1 MAWIEA
7 LNQTEAGRELL
18 TFLISMAPILE
29 LRGAIPMGVAMG
41 LDPWRAMIFADLGN
55 MVPVPFIII
64 FIRRIFDWM
73 QLKSKKLSAWVEKTE
88 AKAATKWEQVHKYE
102 LLGLAILVAIP
113 LPGTGAWTGALIA
126 ALMDIRLKHAFPAIF
141 LGVIAAGFIVL
152 GVTHGFTT
160 AFAG

>member
-1 MAWIEA
+1 M
-7 LNQTEAGRELL
+7 
-18 TFLISMAPILE
+18 
-29 LRGAIPMGVAMG
+29 
-41 LDPWRAMIFADLGN
+41 
-55 MVPVPFIII
+55 
-64 FIRRIFDWM
+64 
-73 QLKSKKLSAWVEKTE
+73 
-88 AKAATKWEQVHKYE
+88 
-102 LLGLAILVAIP
+102 AIP